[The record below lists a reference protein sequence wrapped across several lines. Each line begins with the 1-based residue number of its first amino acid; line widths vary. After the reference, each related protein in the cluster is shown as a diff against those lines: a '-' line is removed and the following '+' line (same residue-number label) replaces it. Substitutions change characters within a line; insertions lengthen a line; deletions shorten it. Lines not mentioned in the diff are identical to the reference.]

1 MQIKNVEIE
10 MIENKMEKCGYC
22 LEEIEGGTFIIKG
35 EKKVYF
41 CSGKCL
47 NSYEKEKHNGK

>member
-1 MQIKNVEIE
+1 MTKDKI
-10 MIENKMEKCGYC
+10 EKCGYC

-41 CSGKCL
+41 CSGDCADK
-47 NSYEKEKHNGK
+47 YELEKK